1 MANYSMFEL
10 CYDILD
16 ELIEPREINA
26 AQVAVEQDVE
36 TQDSMTP
43 EEFYNKFKELFCTHI
58 FAINLMRY
66 ESMDVRR
73 VKEDIQYLSEHYFG
87 KCGLD
92 VQVVEAPWGKI
103 LPYGIDDIEERLVDP
118 DEVVTKPHRVTFKV
132 PIRIMRPVDKKKV
145 VKNLIKFSATLY
157 GIINKYLYD
166 ENQNGYIVSHHVDF
180 KENGWKMSQD
190 EAYIH
195 TRAFYSRKFC
205 PQSLYENNHNP
216 NVMQSEADGIR
227 SMRWSIYDVL
237 ECIGIKMDVIELI
250 VHNWVEK
257 YSHKTD
263 FINEEDVADVVH
275 ELMNFLPRRWK

>member
-1 MANYSMFEL
+1 MFEL

-16 ELIEPREINA
+16 ELTEPREINA
-26 AQVAVEQDVE
+26 AQVVVEQDVE

-43 EEFYNKFKELFCTHI
+43 EEFYSKFKELFCTHI

-66 ESMDVRR
+66 KSMDVRR
-73 VKEDIQYLSEHYFG
+73 VKENIQYLSEHYFG
-87 KCGLD
+87 KCELD
-92 VQVVEAPWGKI
+92 VQVVEAPWGKV

-118 DEVVTKPHRVTFKV
+118 DEVVTKPYKVMFKV

-145 VKNLIKFSATLY
+145 VKNLINFSATLY
-157 GIINKYLYD
+157 GIINKYLYAG
-166 ENQNGYIVSHHVDF
+166 NQDGDILSYHVDF
-180 KENGWKMSQD
+180 KANEWKMPQNKAS
-190 EAYIH
+190 YIH

-216 NVMQSEADGIR
+216 NVMKSEADGIR
-227 SMRWSIYDVL
+227 SMRWSLCDVL
-237 ECIGIKMDVIELI
+237 ECIGIKMDVIAPI

-257 YSHKTD
+257 YIPKTD

-275 ELMNFLPRRWK
+275 ELMNFLTGR

>member
-1 MANYSMFEL
+1 MTNYSMFEL

-16 ELIEPREINA
+16 ELTEPREINA
-26 AQVAVEQDVE
+26 AQVVVEQDVE

-92 VQVVEAPWGKI
+92 VQVVEAPWGRV

-118 DEVVTKPHRVTFKV
+118 DEVVTKPYKVMFKV

-145 VKNLIKFSATLY
+145 VKNLINFSATLY

-166 ENQNGYIVSHHVDF
+166 ENQDGYIVSHHVDF
-180 KENGWKMSQD
+180 KANGWKMSKNK
-190 EAYIH
+190 AYIQ
-195 TRAFYSRKFC
+195 TSAFYSRKFC

-216 NVMQSEADGIR
+216 NVMQSEADGIL
-227 SMRWSIYDVL
+227 SMRLSLYYVL
-237 ECIGIKMDVIELI
+237 ECVGIQMGVIAPIL
-250 VHNWVEK
+250 HNWVEK
-257 YSHKTD
+257 YSAKTD

-275 ELMNFLPRRWK
+275 ELMNFLPGR